1 MVDWSIKKICE
12 SLSLHSMVNY
22 GETSYHNL
30 MLIWDI
36 IHRMM
41 TITHTLLCVRL
52 FPAISRPAFF
62 RLPFMRSTTVLF
74 NFLKLSTV
82 HFFFASCVI
91 QQRTDNDSESQHRR
105 SLNCNK
111 SKRQVKLNSAMACW
125 LLSLEKFVIQPA
137 KNDFFRW
144 VEIHTEHSKYNTIHS
159 ALMLLPLCANND
171 FMLCKLVKMNVSW
184 TPKNCRKLSSIQKL
198 QACEREYDE
207 I

>member
-1 MVDWSIKKICE
+1 MCAYFKPA
-12 SLSLHSMVNY
+12 LGLPFFAF
-22 GETSYHNL
+22 
-30 MLIWDI
+30 
-36 IHRMM
+36 
-41 TITHTLLCVRL
+41 LLCAPQRFFSTSWSCRL
-52 FPAISRPAFF
+52 F
-62 RLPFMRSTTVLF
+62 T
-74 NFLKLSTV
+74 
-82 HFFFASCVI
+82 FFASCVI
-91 QQRTDNDSESQHRR
+91 QQRTDDDSESQHRR

-144 VEIHTEHSKYNTIHS
+144 VEIHKQHSKYNTIHS

-171 FMLCKLVKMNVSW
+171 FMLCKLVKMDVSW